1 MTRKIGRSGIEVGD
15 IGVGTWV
22 LGGPFHAGGKP
33 LGWGKVDDNESV
45 RVLRRAVELG
55 ANLIDT
61 ADVYGAGHA
70 ERVIGRAVKGR
81 RDEVV
86 IATKWG
92 NTFDEAT
99 KEMGPAN
106 SSPEYVRTAVESS
119 LRRLDTDYV
128 DILQLHVEIQ
138 ADEVDGVVAACDKLV
153 DEGKIRAY
161 GASTDDVKLADSF
174 AYAGWASV
182 VQHQLNVLDDA
193 PEMLALCDRWDLA
206 SLNRSP
212 LAMGLLSD
220 RINADTQLAG
230 DDIRAQDPAWL
241 RWFTDGRPDPGFL
254 ARRDAIRDILRGN
267 GRTLVQGAL
276 AWNLARSAR
285 TIPIPGCRTLAQVE
299 ENLGTLSRPPLTVDE
314 LTEIA
319 KLDRA
324 G

>member
-1 MTRKIGRSGIEVGD
+1 VTRKLGRSGIQVGD

-33 LGWGKVDDNESV
+33 LGWGKVDDDESV
-45 RVLRRAVELG
+45 RVLHRAVELG

-70 ERVIGRAVKGR
+70 ERVIGRAFRGR
-81 RDEVV
+81 RGDVV

-92 NTFDEAT
+92 NTFDETT
-99 KEMGPAN
+99 KEMGQADT
-106 SSPEYVRTAVESS
+106 SPEYVRTAVEAS
-119 LRRLDTDYV
+119 LRRLDTDYLDV
-128 DILQLHVEIQ
+128 LQLHVGLEPEEIG
-138 ADEVDGVVAACDKLV
+138 DLVTACDELV

-161 GASTDDVKLADSF
+161 GWSTDETKLAEAF
-174 AYAGWASV
+174 ASAGRASV
-182 VQHQLNVLDDA
+182 IQHQLNVLDDA
-193 PEMLALCDRWDLA
+193 PEMLALCDRRDLA

-230 DDIRAQDPAWL
+230 DDIRVQDPAWL

-254 ARRDAIRDILRGN
+254 ARRDAIREILCSG
-267 GRTLVQGAL
+267 GRSLVQGAL
-276 AWNLARSAR
+276 AWNLARSPR

-299 ENLGTLSRPPLTVDE
+299 ENLGTLSRPALTAQE
-314 LTEIA
+314 LKEIA
-319 KLDRA
+319 ALDV